1 MTTTRHVPAFLHALA
16 PQTPRV
22 ARAVQA
28 SHDRE
33 LALAADCALL
43 DYPSGRFNL
52 DLIDTTGTYSFS
64 YVRNPG
70 ARYLRLDFRVN
81 AVAYASYGTSQVQ
94 CDLTVRDAAGHSVAS
109 SDDRIPYGYKNE
121 VTLAPQRTIDGPI
134 LAGQTLVAGVLD
146 CNALDDT
153 LTDPSWVFEFA
164 FTFAGGA
171 EVNSVQGQEIPRFV
185 IDDSAPHGGVIP
197 GNLQRDAPLDDDPVE
212 RLGRVLATLE
222 SARAVERTYVSL
234 AWRQQVI
241 VTTETPNVTATSYT
255 EFTALSAGAGTAPQ
269 TWRPSPR
276 QVYAGSSAG
285 EAIRFRF
292 LYRFSGGAGS
302 ETAQVQLTGNATGSP
317 WASGSLTYTTS
328 WTWSPWI
335 TAAIRTSPL
344 ADTLALKGKVSAS
357 GPLLWIA
364 SIHVLEAVS

>member
-1 MTTTRHVPAFLHALA
+1 MTTTRHVPAFLHGID

-22 ARAVQA
+22 ARTVQA

-43 DYPSGRFNL
+43 DYPAGRFNL
-52 DLIDTTGTYSFS
+52 DLIDTAGTYSFS

-70 ARYLRLDFRVN
+70 ARYLKVEFRVN
-81 AVAYASYGTSQVQ
+81 AAASYGGVYVQ

-109 SDDRIPYGYKNE
+109 SDDRIPYGFKNE
-121 VTLAPQRTIDGPI
+121 NSHAPYRVLDGPLI
-134 LAGQTLVAGVLD
+134 GGQTIVTGVLD
-146 CNALDDT
+146 CDALDDT
-153 LTDPSWVFEFA
+153 LTDASWSFEFA

-171 EVNSVQGQEIPRFV
+171 EVNSLQGAEIPRFV
-185 IDDSAPHGGVIP
+185 IDDSVAHGGVIP
-197 GNLQRDAPLDDDPVE
+197 GNFQRDAPLDDDATE
-212 RLGRVLATLE
+212 RLGRVLKTLE

-234 AWRQQVI
+234 AWRQQVV
-241 VTTETPNVTATSYT
+241 VTTETPNVSATSYT
-255 EFTALSAGAGTAPQ
+255 EFTALNADSAPQ

-276 QVYAGSSAG
+276 QVYAGATAG
-285 EAIRFRF
+285 EAIRFRV
-292 LYRFSGGAGS
+292 LYRFSGGAGT
-302 ETAQVQLTGNATGSP
+302 ETGGVQLTGNATGSP
-317 WASGSLTYTTS
+317 WVSSSLAYTTS

-344 ADTLALKGKVSAS
+344 SDTLVLKGKVSAS

-364 SIHVLEAVS
+364 SIHVLEAVT